1 MIYIYIDYLNTSPFA
16 QTPVKM
22 TFYLLDDPEFL
33 DFNFSPFLDPE
44 LKPGHG
50 PTPTDMYRMV
60 IESRRGDLR
69 AAAEFVNVLDW
80 TLRPAAFESFQRVH
94 GPRPIEHR
102 DWFYSKL
109 FQFFYIL
116 LHDRVEV
123 LGNGPE
129 GYFGPPR
136 TDHPW
141 EEGRKTLCGVGQ
153 SLEPEEIEETF
164 STGDHERTNWLEL
177 VQLCAGSGSETRLPR
192 LRAWLQQL
200 GRGKRRSGRGWSKN
214 ARRTQII
221 VAGLEEGKPALEICK
236 ALDQHLTPTTAN
248 MQKNGIGT
256 WVAAWEDPE
265 FRRDVQSLLSKV
277 RRRKAVK
284 G

>member
-1 MIYIYIDYLNTSPFA
+1 
-16 QTPVKM
+16 M
-22 TFYLLDDPEFL
+22 TFYLLEDPEFV
-33 DFNFSPFLDPE
+33 DFNFSSFLDPE
-44 LKPGHG
+44 LKPGNG
-50 PTPTDMYRMV
+50 PTPTNMYRMV

-109 FQFFYIL
+109 LQFFDIL

-136 TDHPW
+136 TDRPW
-141 EEGRKTLCGVGQ
+141 EEGRQTLCGVGE
-153 SLEPEEIEETF
+153 SIEPEELEEAF
-164 STGDHERTNWLEL
+164 SPRDTERINWLEL
-177 VQLCAGSGSETRLPR
+177 VRLCARSAPETRLPR
-192 LRAWLQQL
+192 LRARLQRL
-200 GRGKRRSGRGWSKN
+200 GQKKQRNGGGWSKN
-214 ARRTQII
+214 AQRTQII
-221 VAGLEEGKPALEICK
+221 VAGLEERKPALEICE
-236 ALDQHLTPTTAN
+236 ALDKHLRPTTEN

-256 WVAAWEDPE
+256 WVAAWEDPQ
-265 FRRDVQSLLSKV
+265 FRRDVQSLFSKV
-277 RRRKAVK
+277 RKRRAVK
-284 G
+284 A